1 MSLFSKLFP
10 KTAVNQVTGNYFETL
25 TGYRPVFRSFR
36 DGIYEAELC
45 RACIHAFATHA
56 SKLKPVVTGARRD
69 LGRSLATA
77 PNQWMDTTKY
87 LYKLATILENESNAF
102 IIPIYDKYY
111 ENVIGYYPV
120 QPTSAEIVES
130 GGSQYIVFQFASG
143 ERAAVPF
150 EEVGILNKFFY
161 KNAFFGEG
169 NGVILDT
176 IDVLQTQ
183 KQGISEGIKQSA
195 MIRFLARLVGTN
207 KDKTIEEERE
217 RWKKFNLAVSNNG
230 GVAYVDGKYEDIK
243 QIDSKPYLVDA
254 DQIKAIQENVFNYF
268 GCSKEILQNTFTSQQ
283 WAAYYEGKIEPFALQ
298 LSLVMTNMTF
308 TSEQKTRGN
317 EIQFT
322 ANRLQYATNE
332 EKLKIGTDGIDRGFL
347 SRNEVREIFNMEPIE
362 GGDEYVIRA
371 EYVSANKASEAGK
384 DEKDA

>member
-1 MSLFSKLFP
+1 M
-10 KTAVNQVTGNYFETL
+10 
-25 TGYRPVFRSFR
+25 
-36 DGIYEAELC
+36 
-45 RACIHAFATHA
+45 
-56 SKLKPVVTGARRD
+56 
-69 LGRSLATA
+69 
-77 PNQWMDTTKY
+77 
-87 LYKLATILENESNAF
+87 
-102 IIPIYDKYY
+102 
-111 ENVIGYYPV
+111 
-120 QPTSAEIVES
+120 
-130 GGSQYIVFQFASG
+130 
-143 ERAAVPF
+143 
-150 EEVGILNKFFY
+150 
-161 KNAFFGEG
+161 
-169 NGVILDT
+169 ILDT

-243 QIDSKPYLVDA
+243 QIDSKPYLIDA